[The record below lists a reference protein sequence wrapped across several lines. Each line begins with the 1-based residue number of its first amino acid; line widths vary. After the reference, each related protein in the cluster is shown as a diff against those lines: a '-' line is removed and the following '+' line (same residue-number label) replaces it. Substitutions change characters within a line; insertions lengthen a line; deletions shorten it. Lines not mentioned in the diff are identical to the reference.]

1 MKRKMK
7 QKMKQSLRLK
17 FSVIGISL
25 IMFFVLLNI
34 LATYLCLVPFS
45 TVMSTNTMKK
55 IAVEIESRIDLPEDE
70 FQEYIEELNEDYS
83 FSISVFDDD
92 KKIIATTRDTD
103 GKTGTANKI
112 VSKIYNEEKSVL
124 DEGKTVVRTWEVKG
138 KAIDPIRIHVIK
150 KLKENLYVDVTK
162 RISNLKNTSRIV
174 IWFELIAGVVIVILS
189 YLVVLR
195 LSKHLVKP
203 IDEMMSVA
211 EHISDL
217 EFDTKLLNTGED
229 ELGRLA
235 ASINRMSQHLESNI
249 FDLQNDIERRKIL
262 VRNLSH
268 EIKSPVAVIMGY
280 ADRMQT
286 VLEKYPEKALE
297 YSKIISNES
306 GRIDTL
312 VKEMLDYSKLEQN
325 VGELLPEIFD
335 VRRLF
340 VNISDRMHEE
350 YMERLYT
357 LDIEYNENDR
367 IRADYGMLERAVYNI
382 VNNAF
387 SHGTGENLQ
396 IKVSGILTGGE
407 YCICVH
413 NTGSHIPEE
422 ELAFVWE
429 AFYKIDKARVRNKN
443 GCGIGLSIVREIVEA
458 HRGSYEAGNDET
470 GVYFIIRIPQN
481 I

>member
-1 MKRKMK
+1 MKRW
-7 QKMKQSLRLK
+7 MKQSLRVK
-17 FSVIGISL
+17 FCVIGISL
-25 IMFFVLLNI
+25 IMFFILINI

-45 TVMSTNTMKK
+45 TIMSASRMKK
-55 IAVEIESRIDLPEDE
+55 IAVEIEGRINLPGDE

-83 FSISVFDDD
+83 ISITVFDDN
-92 KKIIATTRDTD
+92 KKVIATTSDIVER
-103 GKTGTANKI
+103 TGTVKKI
-112 VSKIYNEEKSVL
+112 VSKIYDEEKGLL
-124 DEGKTVVRTWEVKG
+124 DEGKTVVRTWELKG
-138 KAIDPIRIHVIK
+138 KTIDPIRIHVIK
-150 KLKENLYVDVTK
+150 KLKKNSYVDVTR

-174 IWFELIAGVVIVILS
+174 ILFELIAGVVIVILS
-189 YLVVLR
+189 YLVMLR

-203 IDEMMSVA
+203 IDEMMLAA
-211 EHISDL
+211 ERISDL

-249 FDLQNDIERRKIL
+249 FDMQNDIERRKVL

-286 VLEKYPEKALE
+286 VLEKNPEKALE

-312 VKEMLDYSKLEQN
+312 VKEMLDFSKLERN
-325 VGELLPEIFD
+325 IEELSPETFE

-350 YMERLYT
+350 YMEKLYT
-357 LDIEYNENDR
+357 LDVEYNENDR
-367 IRADYGMLERAVYNI
+367 IRADYGMLERAVYNL

-387 SHGTGENLQ
+387 SYGTGEDLQ
-396 IKVSGILTGGE
+396 IKVSGMVTGSE
-407 YCICVH
+407 YRICVH

-422 ELAFVWE
+422 ELSSIWE

-458 HRGSYEAGNDET
+458 HQGSYEAGNDET
-470 GVYFIIRIPQN
+470 GVYFIISIPQN
-481 I
+481 T